1 MKREELVRLKRMLNK
16 ELERRTKSNLLLQE
30 ELVKKYLE
38 LNGINAERLQTDD
51 IWPILKE
58 ILTGFEITETN
69 GILVC
74 IGAFITDCKIT
85 YEDTDYFQR
94 QVPFNYEMPEYMI
107 FKDIETLTN
116 YRGYCDKN
124 IEYLYIQRSSY
135 YQDLSFYEYFQR
147 IHSNGKL
154 VSELLQNNII
164 LNPYN
169 GNEIHNNFG
178 EVRKDFF
185 ETAIVKGQPAAKK
198 LILSKYPIMK

>member
-51 IWPILKE
+51 IWSILKE
-58 ILTGFEITETN
+58 ILNDFEITETN

-116 YRGYCDKN
+116 YKGYCDKN
-124 IEYLYIQRSSY
+124 IEYLYIHRSSY

-147 IHSNGKL
+147 IHHNGKL

-164 LNPYN
+164 LNPYD
-169 GNEIHNNFG
+169 GNKIHSNVE

-185 ETAIVKGQPAAKK
+185 ETVIVK
-198 LILSKYPIMK
+198 